1 MILINKVLIF
11 SVDPSMK
18 PEVDLAIAEL
28 VKHGVIHKDEIDSAL
43 EKYPEAASID
53 DRDALGDFL
62 EQIGLITAFQ
72 AGELRNKRIA
82 DLAMANYLILDRLG
96 EGGMGTVFRARHKR
110 MRRIVALKVLNP
122 EIQENPDHLQR
133 FQREIETL
141 ARLNH
146 PGVIQAY
153 DADFGPSGF
162 FLVLELVEGNDLDG
176 IVRKHGPLPVS
187 EAIDAMIQSAKA
199 LQYVHDQGMVHRD
212 IKPQNLMRNR
222 QGDIK
227 VADLGLV
234 RLTEAESSD
243 DHNKQGLTQ
252 QFTIAGTLEFMAP
265 EQAEN
270 TSGVDNR
277 ADIYS
282 LGCSL
287 YYILAGKNV
296 YTGKSVMDKLMAH
309 MTHPIPSIRE
319 LRTDVSEK
327 LDNVFKKM
335 VAKTVDQRYQ
345 TMNEVVADLENI
357 KMLEKVSNVAPT
369 NIVITPQ
376 TSQTETD
383 TGTAFFESPIA
394 KRAPSEL
401 EGTLIFN
408 PGQKTSIQNDS
419 NIATTSFIERP
430 SQSGAELSQIDSA
443 KVLLVEPSKLQ
454 GMMISNQLKSLG
466 IADVKLAVSGEDAF
480 EQFNKG
486 GYKAIV
492 CSQNL
497 PDCSGIELAQN
508 IKTTPSGKGISFILI
523 TSNIDNEMESLAAKV
538 DFKILR
544 KPFTPEQLKSTL
556 PVNAPS
562 VTQPIVS
569 QPTTKTVLLVD
580 DSSFARKRMV
590 GILKTL
596 GFDDVVEA
604 VDGAKGLAMAQ
615 SRPFLFIVSDF
626 HMPILD
632 GKGFVESLSQD
643 PKLKNIPVLLIT
655 SEPDSFLLDPIRTLK
670 SCRILS
676 KSAEA
681 SALKMEISKFI
692 AL

>member
-1 MILINKVLIF
+1 
-11 SVDPSMK
+11 MK
-18 PEVDLAIAEL
+18 PEVELAIGEL

-43 EKYPEAASID
+43 EKYPEATGLD

-82 DLAMANYLILDRLG
+82 DLVMDNYLILDRLG
-96 EGGMGTVFRARHKR
+96 EGGMGMVYRARHKR
-110 MRRIVALKVLNP
+110 MRRVVAIKVLNP

-162 FLVLELVEGNDLDG
+162 FLVLEFVEGSDLDG
-176 IVRKHGPLPVS
+176 IVRKHGPLPIS

-222 QGDIK
+222 QGNIK

-234 RLTEAESSD
+234 RLAEAESSGD
-243 DHNKQGLTQ
+243 DDNKQGLTK

-287 YYILAGKNV
+287 YYILTGKHI
-296 YTGKSVMDKLMAH
+296 YTGKSVMEKLMAH
-309 MTHPIPSIRE
+309 MAHPIPSLRE
-319 LRTDVSEK
+319 SRPDVSET
-327 LDNVFKKM
+327 LDAVFTKM

-345 TMNEVVADLENI
+345 TMNEIIEDLENI
-357 KMLEKVSNVAPT
+357 KRMEKISKVVPA
-369 NIVITPQ
+369 NIVIPPQ
-376 TSQTETD
+376 SAQTEMD
-383 TGTAFFESPIA
+383 SSTAFFDSPNA
-394 KRAPSEL
+394 KRATIES
-401 EGTLIFN
+401 EGTVIFN
-408 PGQKTSIQNDS
+408 PAQKTSINNDL
-419 NIATTSFIERP
+419 NNAATAFVERP
-430 SQSGAELSQIDSA
+430 SQLGLGLTPGDGT

-466 IADVKLAVSGEDAF
+466 ISDVKLVPSGAEAL
-480 EQFNKG
+480 EQFNAG
-486 GYKAIV
+486 GFKTIV
-492 CSQNL
+492 CTQNL
-497 PDCSGIELAQN
+497 PDCSGIELAQ
-508 IKTTPSGKGISFILI
+508 KVKASPSGKNISFILI
-523 TSNIDNEMESLAAKV
+523 TSNIDNEMESQAATS

-544 KPFTPEQLKSTL
+544 KPFTPEQLQTAFKSNLSSDSKTT
-556 PVNAPS
+556 PA
-562 VTQPIVS
+562 QPIS
-569 QPTTKTVLLVD
+569 KTVLLVD
-580 DSSFARKRMV
+580 DSSFARRRML

-604 VDGAKGLAMAQ
+604 VDGAQGLALAQ
-615 SRPFLFIVSDF
+615 TRPFLFAISDF
-626 HMPILD
+626 HMPIMD

-643 PKLKNIPVLLIT
+643 AKLKNLPILLIT
-655 SEPDSFLLDPIRTLK
+655 SEPDSFLLDPIRNLK

-676 KSAEA
+676 KSTEA

>member
-1 MILINKVLIF
+1 
-11 SVDPSMK
+11 MK
-18 PEVDLAIAEL
+18 PEVDLAIGEL

-234 RLTEAESSD
+234 RLAEAESTD

-357 KMLEKVSNVAPT
+357 KMVEKVSNVAPT

-376 TSQTETD
+376 TAQTETD
-383 TGTAFFESPIA
+383 TGTAFFETPIA
-394 KRAPSEL
+394 KRPPSEL

-408 PGQKTSIQNDS
+408 PGQKTSIQN
-419 NIATTSFIERP
+419 NLNNAATAFIEHP
-430 SQSGAELSQIDSA
+430 SQSTVELSQIDSA

-497 PDCSGIELAQN
+497 PDCSGIELAQK
-508 IKTTPSGKGISFILI
+508 IKAAPSGKGISFILI

-580 DSSFARKRMV
+580 DSSFARKRML

-655 SEPDSFLLDPIRTLK
+655 SEPDSFLLDPIRNLK

>member
-1 MILINKVLIF
+1 
-11 SVDPSMK
+11 MK
-18 PEVDLAIAEL
+18 PEVDLAIGEL

-43 EKYPEAASID
+43 EKYPEAANID

-72 AGELRNKRIA
+72 AGELRNKRIS
-82 DLAMANYLILDRLG
+82 DLVMANYLILDRLG

-162 FLVLELVEGNDLDG
+162 FLVLELVEGSDLDG

-419 NIATTSFIERP
+419 KNAATAFIERP
-430 SQSGAELSQIDSA
+430 SQSVSELSQIDSS

-497 PDCSGIELAQN
+497 PDCSGIELAKN
-508 IKTTPSGKGISFILI
+508 IKATPSGKGISFILI

-562 VTQPIVS
+562 VSQPTVS

-580 DSSFARKRMV
+580 DSSFARKRML

-604 VDGAKGLAMAQ
+604 ADGAKGLAMAQ
-615 SRPFLFIVSDF
+615 NRPFLFIVSDF

-681 SALKMEISKFI
+681 SVLKMEISKFI

>member
-1 MILINKVLIF
+1 
-11 SVDPSMK
+11 MK
-18 PEVDLAIAEL
+18 PEVELAISEL

-43 EKYPEAASID
+43 EKYPESAGID

-62 EQIGLITAFQ
+62 EQIGLITAYQ
-72 AGELRNKRIA
+72 AGELRNQRIA
-82 DLAMANYLILDRLG
+82 DLVMDNYLILDRLG

-110 MRRIVALKVLNP
+110 MRRIVAIKVLNP
-122 EIQENPDHLQR
+122 EIQENADHLQR

-146 PGVIQAY
+146 QGVIQAY

-162 FLVLELVEGNDLDG
+162 FLVLEFVEGSDLDG
-176 IVRKHGPLPVS
+176 IVRKHGPLPVG

-222 QGDIK
+222 QGNIK

-234 RLTEAESSD
+234 RLNEAESAED
-243 DHNKQGLTQ
+243 QNKQGLTQ

-319 LRTDVSEK
+319 IRPDVPEK
-327 LDNVFKKM
+327 LDAVFKKM

-345 TMNEVVADLENI
+345 TMNEVIADLENI
-357 KMLEKVSNVAPT
+357 KVVEKISNVPPA
-369 NIVITPQ
+369 NIVMPAQ
-376 TSQTETD
+376 ASKTEKD
-383 TGTAFFESPIA
+383 SSTAFFENPIA
-394 KRAPSEL
+394 KGMPAEF
-401 EGTLIFN
+401 EGTMIFN
-408 PGQKTSIQNDS
+408 PGQKTSVQNVLNDS
-419 NIATTSFIERP
+419 ATAFIERP
-430 SQSGAELSQIDSA
+430 GQLGDAFSQIEST

-454 GMMISNQLKSLG
+454 GMMIGNQLKSIG
-466 IADVKLAVSGEDAF
+466 ITDVKFALSGADAL
-480 EQFNKG
+480 EQLSKG
-486 GYKAIV
+486 GFKAIV

-497 PDCSGIELAQN
+497 PDFSGIELAQ
-508 IKTTPSGKGISFILI
+508 KVKAPLSGKDISFILI
-523 TSNIDNEMESLAAKV
+523 TSNIDTEIESLSATV

-544 KPFTPEQLKSTL
+544 KPFTPEQLQSTL
-556 PVNAPS
+556 KSNLPTVS
-562 VTQPIVS
+562 ITSTTQPS
-569 QPTTKTVLLVD
+569 TKTVLLVD
-580 DSSFARKRMV
+580 DSSFARKRML
-590 GILKTL
+590 GILKTM
-596 GFDDVVEA
+596 GFEDVVEA
-604 VDGAKGLAMAQ
+604 VDGAQGLAMAQ
-615 SRPFLFIVSDF
+615 SRPFLFVISDF
-626 HMPILD
+626 HMPNLD
-632 GKGFVESLSQD
+632 GKGFVEGLSQD
-643 PKLKNIPVLLIT
+643 AKLKNLPVLLIT
-655 SEPDSFLLDPIRTLK
+655 SEPDSFLLDPIRKLK

-676 KSAEA
+676 KSTEA
-681 SALKMEISKFI
+681 AGLKSEISKFI
-692 AL
+692 AI

>member
-1 MILINKVLIF
+1 
-11 SVDPSMK
+11 MK
-18 PEVDLAIAEL
+18 PEVELAIGEL
-28 VKHGVIHKDEIDSAL
+28 VKHGVIHKDEVDSAF
-43 EKYPEAASID
+43 EKYPEAVNID

-153 DADFGPSGF
+153 DADFVPSGF
-162 FLVLELVEGNDLDG
+162 FLVLELVEGSDLDG

-234 RLTEAESSD
+234 RLTEAESAD

-309 MTHPIPSIRE
+309 MTLPIPSLRE
-319 LRTDVSEK
+319 IRTDVSEK
-327 LDNVFKKM
+327 LDNVFMKM

-345 TMNEVVADLENI
+345 TMNEVIADLEII
-357 KMLEKVSNVAPT
+357 KMMEKVSNVAPT
-369 NIVITPQ
+369 NIVINPQ
-376 TSQTETD
+376 ISQTETD
-383 TGTAFFESPIA
+383 TGTAFFETPLA

-408 PGQKTSIQNDS
+408 PGQKTSVQNDS
-419 NIATTSFIERP
+419 NNAATAFIERP
-430 SQSGAELSQIDSA
+430 SQSGAELSQAHSS

-454 GMMISNQLKSLG
+454 GMMIGNQLKSLG
-466 IADVKLAVSGEDAF
+466 IADVKLALSGTDAF
-480 EQFNKG
+480 EQFSKG
-486 GYKAIV
+486 GFKAIV

-497 PDCSGIELAQN
+497 PDCSGIELAQK
-508 IKTTPSGKGISFILI
+508 IKATPSGKGISFILI
-523 TSNIDNEMESLAAKV
+523 TSNIDNEMESLAANV

-544 KPFTPEQLKSTL
+544 KPFTPEQLQSTL

-562 VTQPIVS
+562 VSQPTVF

-580 DSSFARKRMV
+580 DSSFARRRML
-590 GILKTL
+590 GILKTM

-604 VDGAKGLAMAQ
+604 VDGAKGLALAQ
-615 SRPFLFIVSDF
+615 TRPFLFVVSDF

-643 PKLKNIPVLLIT
+643 PKLKNLPVLLIT
-655 SEPDSFLLDPIRTLK
+655 SEPDSFLLDPIRNLK

>member
-1 MILINKVLIF
+1 
-11 SVDPSMK
+11 MK
-18 PEVDLAIAEL
+18 PEVDLAIGEL
-28 VKHGVIHKDEIDSAL
+28 VKHGVLHKDEIDSAF

-176 IVRKHGPLPVS
+176 IVRKNGPLPVS

-234 RLTEAESSD
+234 RLAEAESAD

-327 LDNVFKKM
+327 LDNVFMKM

-345 TMNEVVADLENI
+345 TMNEVIADLENI
-357 KMLEKVSNVAPT
+357 KMMEKVSNVAPT

-376 TSQTETD
+376 AAQTETD
-383 TGTAFFESPIA
+383 TGTAFFETPIA
-394 KRAPSEL
+394 KRPPSEL

-408 PGQKTSIQNDS
+408 PGQKTSIQN
-419 NIATTSFIERP
+419 NLNNAATAFIERP

-454 GMMISNQLKSLG
+454 GMMIGNQLKSLG
-466 IADVKLAVSGEDAF
+466 IADVKFAVSGADAF
-480 EQFNKG
+480 EQFSKG

-497 PDCSGIELAQN
+497 PDCSGIELAQK
-508 IKTTPSGKGISFILI
+508 IKAAPSGKGISFILI

-544 KPFTPEQLKSTL
+544 KPFTPEQLQSTL

-562 VTQPIVS
+562 VSQPTTVF

-580 DSSFARKRMV
+580 DSSFARKRML

-655 SEPDSFLLDPIRTLK
+655 SEPDSFLLDPIRNLK

>member
-1 MILINKVLIF
+1 
-11 SVDPSMK
+11 MK
-18 PEVDLAIAEL
+18 PEVDLAIGEL
-28 VKHGVIHKDEIDSAL
+28 VKHGVLHKDEIDSAF

-222 QGDIK
+222 QGNIK

-327 LDNVFKKM
+327 LDNVFMKM

-345 TMNEVVADLENI
+345 TMNEVVVDLENI
-357 KMLEKVSNVAPT
+357 KMMEKVSNVAPT
-369 NIVITPQ
+369 NIVIAPETAQ
-376 TSQTETD
+376 TDTD
-383 TGTAFFESPIA
+383 TGTAFFESPMV
-394 KRAPSEL
+394 KPAPVEP

-408 PGQKTSIQNDS
+408 PGQKTSIQN
-419 NIATTSFIERP
+419 NLNNAATAFIERP
-430 SQSGAELSQIDSA
+430 SQSTVELSQIDSA

-454 GMMISNQLKSLG
+454 GMMIGNQLKSLG
-466 IADVKLAVSGEDAF
+466 IADVKFAVSGADAF
-480 EQFNKG
+480 EQFSKG

-497 PDCSGIELAQN
+497 PDCSGIELARK
-508 IKTTPSGKGISFILI
+508 IKATPSGKGISFILI

-556 PVNAPS
+556 PVNSPS
-562 VTQPIVS
+562 VS
-569 QPTTKTVLLVD
+569 QPTVFQPSTKTVLLVD
-580 DSSFARKRMV
+580 DSSFARKRML

-615 SRPFLFIVSDF
+615 SRPFLFIISDF

-655 SEPDSFLLDPIRTLK
+655 SEPDSFLLDPIRNLK

-676 KSAEA
+676 KSSEA
-681 SALKMEISKFI
+681 SALKVEISKFI

>member
-1 MILINKVLIF
+1 
-11 SVDPSMK
+11 MK
-18 PEVDLAIAEL
+18 PEVEIAIGEL
-28 VKHGVIHKDEIDSAL
+28 VKHGVIHQDEIDSAL
-43 EKYPEAASID
+43 EKYPESAGLD

-72 AGELRNKRIA
+72 AGQLRDQRIA
-82 DLAMANYLILDRLG
+82 DLVMDNYLILDRLG
-96 EGGMGTVFRARHKR
+96 AGGMGTVFRARHKR
-110 MRRIVALKVLNP
+110 MRRVVAIKVLNP
-122 EIQENPDHLQR
+122 EIQENPDHLRR

-162 FLVLELVEGNDLDG
+162 FLVLEFVEGSDLDG
-176 IVRKHGPLPVS
+176 IVRKHGPLPIS

-199 LQYVHDQGMVHRD
+199 LQYVHEQGMVHRD

-222 QGDIK
+222 QGNIK

-234 RLTEAESSD
+234 RITEAESAD

-287 YYILAGKNV
+287 YYILTGKNI

-309 MTHPIPSIRE
+309 MSHPIPSLRE
-319 LRTDVSEK
+319 SRTDVSET
-327 LDNVFKKM
+327 LQAIFTKM

-345 TMNEVVADLENI
+345 TMNEVIEDLENI
-357 KMLEKVSNVAPT
+357 KKVEKISNVAPSS
-369 NIVITPQ
+369 IVINPQ
-376 TSQTETD
+376 NTKTEMD
-383 TGTAFFESPIA
+383 ASTAFFDNPNA
-394 KRAPSEL
+394 KRTSEES
-401 EGTLIFN
+401 EGTIIFN
-408 PGQKTSIQNDS
+408 PSQKCSLPNDLS
-419 NIATTSFIERP
+419 NAATAFVERP
-430 SQSGAELSQIDSA
+430 SPVELALSQSNST
-443 KVLLVEPSKLQ
+443 KVMLVEPSKLQ
-454 GMMISNQLKSLG
+454 GMMIGNQLKSLG
-466 IADVKLAVSGEDAF
+466 ISDVKLALSGADAL

-486 GYKAIV
+486 GFKTIV

-497 PDCSGIELAQN
+497 PDCSGIELAQ
-508 IKTTPSGKGISFILI
+508 KVKASPLGKDISFILI
-523 TSNIDNEMESLAAKV
+523 TSNIDNEMESLAATV

-544 KPFTPEQLKSTL
+544 KPFTPEQLHSTFIASL
-556 PVNAPS
+556 TS
-562 VTQPIVS
+562 VAKTVTAQPAS
-569 QPTTKTVLLVD
+569 KTVLLVD
-580 DSSFARKRMV
+580 DSSFARRRML

-596 GFDDVVEA
+596 GFDDVIEA
-604 VDGAKGLAMAQ
+604 ADGAQGLALAQ
-615 SRPFLFIVSDF
+615 TRSFLFVISDF
-626 HMPILD
+626 HMPIMD

-643 PKLKNIPVLLIT
+643 AKLKNLPVLLIT
-655 SEPDSFLLDPIRTLK
+655 SEPDSFLLDPIRNLK

-681 SALKMEISKFI
+681 STLKMEISKFI

>member
-1 MILINKVLIF
+1 
-11 SVDPSMK
+11 MK
-18 PEVDLAIAEL
+18 PEVDLAIGEL
-28 VKHGVIHKDEIDSAL
+28 VKHGVLHKDEIDSAF

-162 FLVLELVEGNDLDG
+162 FLVLELVEGSDLDG
-176 IVRKHGPLPVS
+176 IVRKNGPLPVS

-234 RLTEAESSD
+234 RLAEAESAD

-345 TMNEVVADLENI
+345 TMNEVIADLENI
-357 KMLEKVSNVAPT
+357 KMMEKVSNVAPT

-376 TSQTETD
+376 TAQTETD
-383 TGTAFFESPIA
+383 TGTAFFETPIA
-394 KRAPSEL
+394 KRPPSEL

-408 PGQKTSIQNDS
+408 PGQKTSIQN
-419 NIATTSFIERP
+419 NLNNAATAFIERP
-430 SQSGAELSQIDSA
+430 SQSTVELSQIDSA

-454 GMMISNQLKSLG
+454 GMMIGNQLKSLG
-466 IADVKLAVSGEDAF
+466 IADVKFAVSGADAF
-480 EQFNKG
+480 EQFSKG

-497 PDCSGIELAQN
+497 PDCSGIELAQK
-508 IKTTPSGKGISFILI
+508 IKAAPSGKGISFILI

-562 VTQPIVS
+562 VSQPTVF

-580 DSSFARKRMV
+580 DSSFARKRML

-655 SEPDSFLLDPIRTLK
+655 SEPDSFLLDPIRNLK

>member
-1 MILINKVLIF
+1 
-11 SVDPSMK
+11 MK
-18 PEVDLAIAEL
+18 PEVDLAIGEL
-28 VKHGVIHKDEIDSAL
+28 VKHGVLHKDEIDSAF

-162 FLVLELVEGNDLDG
+162 FLVLELVEGSDLDG
-176 IVRKHGPLPVS
+176 IVRKNGPLPVS

-234 RLTEAESSD
+234 RLAEAESAD

-357 KMLEKVSNVAPT
+357 KMVEKVSNVAPT

-376 TSQTETD
+376 TAQTETD
-383 TGTAFFESPIA
+383 TGTAFFEAPIA
-394 KRAPSEL
+394 KRPPSEL

-408 PGQKTSIQNDS
+408 PGQKTSIQN
-419 NIATTSFIERP
+419 NLNNAATAFIESP
-430 SQSGAELSQIDSA
+430 SQSTVELSQIDSA

-454 GMMISNQLKSLG
+454 GMMIGNQLKSLG
-466 IADVKLAVSGEDAF
+466 IADVKFAVSGADAF
-480 EQFNKG
+480 EQFSKG

-497 PDCSGIELAQN
+497 PDCSGIELAQK
-508 IKTTPSGKGISFILI
+508 IKAAPSGKGISFILI

-562 VTQPIVS
+562 VSQPTVF

-580 DSSFARKRMV
+580 DSSFARKRML

-655 SEPDSFLLDPIRTLK
+655 SEPDSFLLDPIRNLK

>member
-1 MILINKVLIF
+1 
-11 SVDPSMK
+11 MK
-18 PEVDLAIAEL
+18 PEVDLAIGEL
-28 VKHGVIHKDEIDSAL
+28 VKHGVLHKDEIDSAF

-176 IVRKHGPLPVS
+176 IVRKNGPLPVS

-234 RLTEAESSD
+234 RLAEAESAD

-327 LDNVFKKM
+327 LDNVFMKM

-345 TMNEVVADLENI
+345 TMNEVIADLENI
-357 KMLEKVSNVAPT
+357 KMMEKVSNVAPT

-376 TSQTETD
+376 AAQTETD
-383 TGTAFFESPIA
+383 TGTAFFETPIA
-394 KRAPSEL
+394 KRPPSEL

-408 PGQKTSIQNDS
+408 PGQKTSIQN
-419 NIATTSFIERP
+419 NLNNAATAFIERP
-430 SQSGAELSQIDSA
+430 SQSTVELSQIDSA

-454 GMMISNQLKSLG
+454 GMMIGNQLKSLG
-466 IADVKLAVSGEDAF
+466 IADVKFAVSGADAF
-480 EQFNKG
+480 EQFSKG

-497 PDCSGIELAQN
+497 PDCSGIELAQK
-508 IKTTPSGKGISFILI
+508 IKAAPSGKGISFILI

-544 KPFTPEQLKSTL
+544 KPFTPEQLQSTL

-562 VTQPIVS
+562 VSQPTTVF

-580 DSSFARKRMV
+580 DSSFARKRML

-655 SEPDSFLLDPIRTLK
+655 SEPDSFLLDPIRNLK

-681 SALKMEISKFI
+681 SALKVEISKFI

>member
-1 MILINKVLIF
+1 
-11 SVDPSMK
+11 MK
-18 PEVDLAIAEL
+18 PEVDLAIGEL
-28 VKHGVIHKDEIDSAL
+28 VKHGVLHKDEIDSAF

-162 FLVLELVEGNDLDG
+162 FLVLEFVEGSDLDG

-327 LDNVFKKM
+327 LDNVFMKM

-357 KMLEKVSNVAPT
+357 KMVEKVSNVAPT

-376 TSQTETD
+376 TAQTETD
-383 TGTAFFESPIA
+383 TGTAFFETPIA
-394 KRAPSEL
+394 KRPPSEL

-408 PGQKTSIQNDS
+408 PGQKTSVQN
-419 NIATTSFIERP
+419 NLNNAATAFIEHP
-430 SQSGAELSQIDSA
+430 SQSTVELSQIDSA

-454 GMMISNQLKSLG
+454 GMMIGNQLKSLG
-466 IADVKLAVSGEDAF
+466 IADVKFAVSGADAF
-480 EQFNKG
+480 EQFSKG

-497 PDCSGIELAQN
+497 PDCSGIELAQK
-508 IKTTPSGKGISFILI
+508 IKAAPSGKGISFILI

-562 VTQPIVS
+562 VSQPTVF

-580 DSSFARKRMV
+580 DSSFARKRML

-655 SEPDSFLLDPIRTLK
+655 SEPDSFLLDPIRNLK

>member
-376 TSQTETD
+376 ASQTETD

>member
-1 MILINKVLIF
+1 
-11 SVDPSMK
+11 MK
-18 PEVDLAIAEL
+18 PEVDLAIGEL
-28 VKHGVIHKDEIDSAL
+28 VKHGVLHKDEIDSAF

-72 AGELRNKRIA
+72 AGELRNKRVA
-82 DLAMANYLILDRLG
+82 DLVMANYLILDRLG

-162 FLVLELVEGNDLDG
+162 FLVLELVEGSDLDG
-176 IVRKHGPLPVS
+176 IVRKNGPLPVS

-234 RLTEAESSD
+234 RLTEAESTD
-243 DHNKQGLTQ
+243 DNNKQGLTQ

-327 LDNVFKKM
+327 LDNIFMKM

-345 TMNEVVADLENI
+345 TMNEVVVDLENI
-357 KMLEKVSNVAPT
+357 KMMEKVSNVAPT

-376 TSQTETD
+376 TAQPETD
-383 TGTAFFESPIA
+383 TGTAFFDTPIA
-394 KRAPSEL
+394 KRAPSES

-408 PGQKTSIQNDS
+408 PGQKTSIQN
-419 NIATTSFIERP
+419 NLNNAATAFIERP
-430 SQSGAELSQIDSA
+430 SQSTVELSQIDSA

-466 IADVKLAVSGEDAF
+466 IADVKLALSGEDAF
-480 EQFNKG
+480 EQFSKG

-497 PDCSGIELAQN
+497 PDCSGIELAQK
-508 IKTTPSGKGISFILI
+508 IKATPSGKGISFILI
-523 TSNIDNEMESLAAKV
+523 TSNIDNEMEALAAKV

-556 PVNAPS
+556 PVNAPT
-562 VTQPIVS
+562 VTQPTVF

-580 DSSFARKRMV
+580 DSSFARKRML

-604 VDGAKGLAMAQ
+604 VDGSKGLAMAQ

-655 SEPDSFLLDPIRTLK
+655 SEPDSFLLDPIRNLK

>member
-1 MILINKVLIF
+1 
-11 SVDPSMK
+11 MK
-18 PEVDLAIAEL
+18 PEVELAISEL

-43 EKYPEAASID
+43 EKYPESAGID

-62 EQIGLITAFQ
+62 EQIGLITAYQ
-72 AGELRNKRIA
+72 AGELRNQRIA
-82 DLAMANYLILDRLG
+82 DLVMDNYLILDRLG

-110 MRRIVALKVLNP
+110 MRRIVAIKVLNP
-122 EIQENPDHLQR
+122 EIQENADHLQR

-146 PGVIQAY
+146 QGVIQAY

-162 FLVLELVEGNDLDG
+162 FLVLEFVEGSDLDG
-176 IVRKHGPLPVS
+176 IVRKHGPLPVG

-222 QGDIK
+222 QGNIK

-234 RLTEAESSD
+234 RLNEAESAED
-243 DHNKQGLTQ
+243 QNKQGLTQ

-319 LRTDVSEK
+319 IRPDVPEK
-327 LDNVFKKM
+327 LDAVFKKM

-345 TMNEVVADLENI
+345 TMNEVIADLENI
-357 KMLEKVSNVAPT
+357 KVVEKISNVPPA
-369 NIVITPQ
+369 NIVMPAQ
-376 TSQTETD
+376 ASKTEKD
-383 TGTAFFESPIA
+383 SSTAFFENPIA
-394 KRAPSEL
+394 KGMPAEF
-401 EGTLIFN
+401 EGTMIFN
-408 PGQKTSIQNDS
+408 PGQKTSVQNVLNDS
-419 NIATTSFIERP
+419 ATAFIERP
-430 SQSGAELSQIDSA
+430 GQLGDAFSQIEST

-454 GMMISNQLKSLG
+454 GMMIGNQLKSIG
-466 IADVKLAVSGEDAF
+466 ITDVKFALSGADAL
-480 EQFNKG
+480 EQLSKG
-486 GYKAIV
+486 GFKAIV

-497 PDCSGIELAQN
+497 PDFSGIELAQ
-508 IKTTPSGKGISFILI
+508 KVKAPPSGKDISFILI
-523 TSNIDNEMESLAAKV
+523 TSNIDTEIESLSATV

-544 KPFTPEQLKSTL
+544 KPFTPEQLQSTL
-556 PVNAPS
+556 KSNLPTVS
-562 VTQPIVS
+562 ITSTTQPS
-569 QPTTKTVLLVD
+569 TKTVLLVD
-580 DSSFARKRMV
+580 DSSFARKRML
-590 GILKTL
+590 GILKTM
-596 GFDDVVEA
+596 GFEDVVEA
-604 VDGAKGLAMAQ
+604 VDGAQGLAMAQ
-615 SRPFLFIVSDF
+615 SRPFLFVISDF
-626 HMPILD
+626 HMPNLD
-632 GKGFVESLSQD
+632 GKGFVEGLSQD
-643 PKLKNIPVLLIT
+643 AKLKNLPVLLIT
-655 SEPDSFLLDPIRTLK
+655 SEPDSFLLDPIRKLK

-676 KSAEA
+676 KSTEA
-681 SALKMEISKFI
+681 AGLKSEISKFI
-692 AL
+692 AI

>member
-1 MILINKVLIF
+1 
-11 SVDPSMK
+11 MK
-18 PEVDLAIAEL
+18 PEVDLAIGEL
-28 VKHGVIHKDEIDSAL
+28 VKHGVLHKDEIDSAF

-234 RLTEAESSD
+234 RLTESESTD

-327 LDNVFKKM
+327 LDNVFMKM

-345 TMNEVVADLENI
+345 TMNEVIADLENI
-357 KMLEKVSNVAPT
+357 KMMEKVSNVAPT
-369 NIVITPQ
+369 NIVIIPQ
-376 TSQTETD
+376 AAQTETD
-383 TGTAFFESPIA
+383 TGTAFFETPMA
-394 KRAPSEL
+394 KRPPSEL

-408 PGQKTSIQNDS
+408 PGQKTSIQN
-419 NIATTSFIERP
+419 NLNNAATAFIESP
-430 SQSGAELSQIDSA
+430 SQSTVELSQIDSA

-454 GMMISNQLKSLG
+454 GMMIGNQLKSLG
-466 IADVKLAVSGEDAF
+466 IADVKFAVSGADAF
-480 EQFNKG
+480 EQFSKG

-497 PDCSGIELAQN
+497 PDCSGIELAQK
-508 IKTTPSGKGISFILI
+508 IKAAPSGKGISFILI

-580 DSSFARKRMV
+580 DSSFARKRML

-655 SEPDSFLLDPIRTLK
+655 SEPDSFLLDPIRNLK

>member
-1 MILINKVLIF
+1 
-11 SVDPSMK
+11 MK
-18 PEVDLAIAEL
+18 PEVDLAIGEL
-28 VKHGVIHKDEIDSAL
+28 VKHGVLHKDEIDSAF

-162 FLVLELVEGNDLDG
+162 FLVLELVEGSDLDG
-176 IVRKHGPLPVS
+176 IVRKNGPLPVS

-327 LDNVFKKM
+327 LDNIFMKM

-376 TSQTETD
+376 SAQPETD
-383 TGTAFFESPIA
+383 TGTAFFETPIA
-394 KRAPSEL
+394 KRAPSES

-408 PGQKTSIQNDS
+408 PGQKTSIQN
-419 NIATTSFIERP
+419 NLNNAATAFIERP
-430 SQSGAELSQIDSA
+430 SQSTVELSQIDSA

-466 IADVKLAVSGEDAF
+466 IADVKFALSGADAF
-480 EQFNKG
+480 EQFSKG

-497 PDCSGIELAQN
+497 PDCSGIELAQK
-508 IKTTPSGKGISFILI
+508 IKATPSGKGISFILI

-562 VTQPIVS
+562 VSQPTVF

-580 DSSFARKRMV
+580 DSSFARKRML

-655 SEPDSFLLDPIRTLK
+655 SEPDSFLLDPIRNLK

>member
-1 MILINKVLIF
+1 
-11 SVDPSMK
+11 
-18 PEVDLAIAEL
+18 
-28 VKHGVIHKDEIDSAL
+28 
-43 EKYPEAASID
+43 
-53 DRDALGDFL
+53 
-62 EQIGLITAFQ
+62 
-72 AGELRNKRIA
+72 
-82 DLAMANYLILDRLG
+82 
-96 EGGMGTVFRARHKR
+96 
-110 MRRIVALKVLNP
+110 
-122 EIQENPDHLQR
+122 
-133 FQREIETL
+133 
-141 ARLNH
+141 
-146 PGVIQAY
+146 
-153 DADFGPSGF
+153 
-162 FLVLELVEGNDLDG
+162 
-176 IVRKHGPLPVS
+176 
-187 EAIDAMIQSAKA
+187 
-199 LQYVHDQGMVHRD
+199 
-212 IKPQNLMRNR
+212 
-222 QGDIK
+222 
-227 VADLGLV
+227 
-234 RLTEAESSD
+234 
-243 DHNKQGLTQ
+243 
-252 QFTIAGTLEFMAP
+252 
-265 EQAEN
+265 
-270 TSGVDNR
+270 
-277 ADIYS
+277 
-282 LGCSL
+282 
-287 YYILAGKNV
+287 
-296 YTGKSVMDKLMAH
+296 MDKLMAH

-327 LDNVFKKM
+327 LDNIFMKM

-345 TMNEVVADLENI
+345 TMNEVVVDLENI
-357 KMLEKVSNVAPT
+357 KMMEKVSNVAPT

-376 TSQTETD
+376 TAQPETD
-383 TGTAFFESPIA
+383 TGTAFFDTPIA
-394 KRAPSEL
+394 KRAPSES

-408 PGQKTSIQNDS
+408 PGQKTSIQN
-419 NIATTSFIERP
+419 NLNNAATAFIERP
-430 SQSGAELSQIDSA
+430 SQSTVELSQIDSA

-466 IADVKLAVSGEDAF
+466 IADVKLALSGEDAF
-480 EQFNKG
+480 EQFSKG

-497 PDCSGIELAQN
+497 PDCSGIELAQK
-508 IKTTPSGKGISFILI
+508 IKATPSGKGISFILI
-523 TSNIDNEMESLAAKV
+523 TSNIDNEMEALAAKV

-556 PVNAPS
+556 PVNAPT
-562 VTQPIVS
+562 VTQPTVF

-580 DSSFARKRMV
+580 DSSFARKRML

-604 VDGAKGLAMAQ
+604 VDGSKGLAMAQ

-655 SEPDSFLLDPIRTLK
+655 SEPDSFLLDPIRNLK

>member
-1 MILINKVLIF
+1 
-11 SVDPSMK
+11 MK
-18 PEVDLAIAEL
+18 PEVDLAIGEL
-28 VKHGVIHKDEIDSAL
+28 VKHGVLHKDEIDSAF

-176 IVRKHGPLPVS
+176 IVRKNGPLPVS

-234 RLTEAESSD
+234 RLAEAESAD

-345 TMNEVVADLENI
+345 TMNEVIADLENI
-357 KMLEKVSNVAPT
+357 KMMEKVSNVAPT

-376 TSQTETD
+376 AAQTETD
-383 TGTAFFESPIA
+383 TGTAFFETPIA
-394 KRAPSEL
+394 KRPPSEL

-408 PGQKTSIQNDS
+408 PGQKTSIQN
-419 NIATTSFIERP
+419 NLNNAATAFIERP

-454 GMMISNQLKSLG
+454 GMMIGNQLKSLG
-466 IADVKLAVSGEDAF
+466 IADVKFAVSGADAF
-480 EQFNKG
+480 EQFSKG

-497 PDCSGIELAQN
+497 PDCSGIELAQK
-508 IKTTPSGKGISFILI
+508 IKATPSGKGISFILI

-544 KPFTPEQLKSTL
+544 KPFTPEQLQSTL

-562 VTQPIVS
+562 VSQPTTVF

-580 DSSFARKRMV
+580 DSSFARKRML

-655 SEPDSFLLDPIRTLK
+655 SEPDSFLLDPIRNLK

-681 SALKMEISKFI
+681 SALKVEISKFI

>member
-1 MILINKVLIF
+1 
-11 SVDPSMK
+11 MK
-18 PEVDLAIAEL
+18 PEVDLAIGEL
-28 VKHGVIHKDEIDSAL
+28 VKHGVLHKDEIDSAF

-72 AGELRNKRIA
+72 AGELRNKRVA

-162 FLVLELVEGNDLDG
+162 FLVLELVEGSDLDG
-176 IVRKHGPLPVS
+176 IVRKNGPLPVS

-234 RLTEAESSD
+234 RLTEAESAD

-327 LDNVFKKM
+327 LDNVFMKM

-357 KMLEKVSNVAPT
+357 KMMEKVSNVAPT
-369 NIVITPQ
+369 NIVIAPETAQ
-376 TSQTETD
+376 TDTD
-383 TGTAFFESPIA
+383 TGTAFFETSIA
-394 KRAPSEL
+394 KRPPSES

-408 PGQKTSIQNDS
+408 PGQKTSIQN
-419 NIATTSFIERP
+419 NLNNAATAFIERP

-454 GMMISNQLKSLG
+454 GMMIGNQLKSLG
-466 IADVKLAVSGEDAF
+466 IADVKFAVSGADAF
-480 EQFNKG
+480 EQFSKG
-486 GYKAIV
+486 GFKAIV

-497 PDCSGIELAQN
+497 PDCSGIELAQK
-508 IKTTPSGKGISFILI
+508 IKATPSGKGISFILI

-562 VTQPIVS
+562 VSQPTVV

-580 DSSFARKRMV
+580 DSSFARKRML

-655 SEPDSFLLDPIRTLK
+655 SEPDSFLLDPIRNLK

>member
-1 MILINKVLIF
+1 
-11 SVDPSMK
+11 MK
-18 PEVDLAIAEL
+18 PEVDLAIGEL

-234 RLTEAESSD
+234 RLAEAESTD

-357 KMLEKVSNVAPT
+357 KMVEKVSNVAPT

-376 TSQTETD
+376 TAQTETD
-383 TGTAFFESPIA
+383 TGTAFFETPIA
-394 KRAPSEL
+394 KRPPSEL

-497 PDCSGIELAQN
+497 PDCSGIELAQK
-508 IKTTPSGKGISFILI
+508 IKAAPSGKGISFILI

-580 DSSFARKRMV
+580 DSSFARKRML

-655 SEPDSFLLDPIRTLK
+655 SEPDSFLLDPIRNLK

>member
-1 MILINKVLIF
+1 
-11 SVDPSMK
+11 MK
-18 PEVDLAIAEL
+18 PEVDLAIGEL
-28 VKHGVIHKDEIDSAL
+28 VKHGVLHKDEIDSAF

-162 FLVLELVEGNDLDG
+162 FLVLELVEGSDLDG
-176 IVRKHGPLPVS
+176 IVRKNGPLPVS

-234 RLTEAESSD
+234 RLAEAESAD

-357 KMLEKVSNVAPT
+357 KMVEKVSNVAPT

-376 TSQTETD
+376 TAQTETD
-383 TGTAFFESPIA
+383 TGTAFFEAPIA
-394 KRAPSEL
+394 KRPPSEL

-408 PGQKTSIQNDS
+408 PGQKTSIQN
-419 NIATTSFIERP
+419 NLNNAATAFIERP
-430 SQSGAELSQIDSA
+430 SQSTVELSQIDSA

-454 GMMISNQLKSLG
+454 GMMIGNQLKSLG
-466 IADVKLAVSGEDAF
+466 IADVKFAVSGADAF
-480 EQFNKG
+480 EQFSKG

-497 PDCSGIELAQN
+497 PDCSGIELAQK
-508 IKTTPSGKGISFILI
+508 IKAAPSGKGISFILI

-562 VTQPIVS
+562 VSQPTVF

-580 DSSFARKRMV
+580 DSSFARKRML

-655 SEPDSFLLDPIRTLK
+655 SEPDSFLLDPIRNLK

>member
-1 MILINKVLIF
+1 
-11 SVDPSMK
+11 MK
-18 PEVDLAIAEL
+18 PEVELAIGEL

-43 EKYPEAASID
+43 EKNPESAGLD

-72 AGELRNKRIA
+72 AGELRNQRVA
-82 DLAMANYLILDRLG
+82 DLVMDNYLILDRLG

-110 MRRIVALKVLNP
+110 MRRIVAIKVLNP

-153 DADFGPSGF
+153 DANFGTSGF
-162 FLVLELVEGNDLDG
+162 FLVLEFVEGSDLDG

-222 QGDIK
+222 QGSIK

-234 RLTEAESSD
+234 RLTESESSD

-282 LGCSL
+282 LGCSF

-309 MTHPIPSIRE
+309 MTHPIPSLRE
-319 LRTDVSEK
+319 CRTDVSEK
-327 LDNVFKKM
+327 LDAIFKKM

-345 TMNEVVADLENI
+345 TMNEVIADLENI
-357 KMLEKVSNVAPT
+357 KMMEKVSNVAPT
-369 NIVITPQ
+369 NIVVTPQ
-376 TSQTETD
+376 TAQTETN
-383 TGTAFFESPIA
+383 TGTAFFESPLA
-394 KRAPSEL
+394 KSRADES

-408 PGQKTSIQNDS
+408 PGQKTSLQNDLS
-419 NIATTSFIERP
+419 NAATAFIERP
-430 SQSGAELSQIDSA
+430 GQSGAALAPIDSA

-466 IADVKLAVSGEDAF
+466 IADVKLALSGTEAF
-480 EQFNKG
+480 EQFSKG
-486 GYKAIV
+486 GFKAIV

-508 IKTTPSGKGISFILI
+508 IKATPLGKGVSFILI

-544 KPFTPEQLKSTL
+544 KPFTPEQLQSTL
-556 PVNAPS
+556 PVNAP
-562 VTQPIVS
+562 PVS
-569 QPTTKTVLLVD
+569 MPSPTQPTTKTVLLVD
-580 DSSFARKRMV
+580 DSSFARRRML

-604 VDGAKGLAMAQ
+604 ADGAQGLALAQ
-615 SRPFLFIVSDF
+615 TRSFLFVISDF
-626 HMPILD
+626 HMPIMD
-632 GKGFVESLSQD
+632 GKGFVESLSQN
-643 PKLKNIPVLLIT
+643 PKLKNLPVLLIT
-655 SEPDSFLLDPIRTLK
+655 SEPDSFLLDPIRNLK

-676 KSAEA
+676 KSTEA
-681 SALKMEISKFI
+681 SALKTEISNFI
-692 AL
+692 GLKI

>member
-1 MILINKVLIF
+1 
-11 SVDPSMK
+11 MK
-18 PEVDLAIAEL
+18 PEVELAIGEL
-28 VKHGVIHKDEIDSAL
+28 VKHGVIHKDEVDSAF
-43 EKYPEAASID
+43 EKYPEAVNID

-162 FLVLELVEGNDLDG
+162 FLVLELVEGSDLDG

-234 RLTEAESSD
+234 RLTEAESAD

-252 QFTIAGTLEFMAP
+252 QFTIAGTLEFMAT

-270 TSGVDNR
+270 TSCVDNR

-282 LGCSL
+282 LGCSF

-309 MTHPIPSIRE
+309 MTHPIPSLRE
-319 LRTDVSEK
+319 IRTDVSEK
-327 LDNVFKKM
+327 LDNVFMKM

-345 TMNEVVADLENI
+345 TMNEVIADLENI
-357 KMLEKVSNVAPT
+357 KMMEKVSNVAPT
-369 NIVITPQ
+369 NIVINPQ
-376 TSQTETD
+376 ISQTETD
-383 TGTAFFESPIA
+383 TGTAFFETPLA

-408 PGQKTSIQNDS
+408 PGQKTSVQNDS
-419 NIATTSFIERP
+419 NNAATAFIERP
-430 SQSGAELSQIDSA
+430 SQSGAELSQAHSS

-454 GMMISNQLKSLG
+454 GMMIGNQLKSLG
-466 IADVKLAVSGEDAF
+466 IADVKLALSGTDAF
-480 EQFNKG
+480 EQFSKG
-486 GYKAIV
+486 GFKAIV

-497 PDCSGIELAQN
+497 PDCSGIELAQK
-508 IKTTPSGKGISFILI
+508 IKATPSGKGISFILI
-523 TSNIDNEMESLAAKV
+523 TSNIDNEMESLAANV

-544 KPFTPEQLKSTL
+544 KPFTPEQLQSTL

-562 VTQPIVS
+562 VSQPTVF

-580 DSSFARKRMV
+580 DSSFARRRML
-590 GILKTL
+590 GILKTM

-604 VDGAKGLAMAQ
+604 VDGAKGLALAQ
-615 SRPFLFIVSDF
+615 TRPFLFVVSDF

-643 PKLKNIPVLLIT
+643 PKLKNLPVLLIT
-655 SEPDSFLLDPIRTLK
+655 SEPDSFLLDPIRNLK

>member
-1 MILINKVLIF
+1 
-11 SVDPSMK
+11 MK
-18 PEVDLAIAEL
+18 PEVDLAIGEL
-28 VKHGVIHKDEIDSAL
+28 VKHGVLHKDEIDSAF

-234 RLTEAESSD
+234 RLTEAESAD

-327 LDNVFKKM
+327 LDNVFMKM

-345 TMNEVVADLENI
+345 TMNEVVVDLENI
-357 KMLEKVSNVAPT
+357 KMMEKVSSVAPT
-369 NIVITPQ
+369 NIVIAPETA
-376 TSQTETD
+376 QTETD

-394 KRAPSEL
+394 KRAPSES

-408 PGQKTSIQNDS
+408 PGQKTSIQN
-419 NIATTSFIERP
+419 NLNNAATAFIERP
-430 SQSGAELSQIDSA
+430 SQSAAELSQIDNA

-454 GMMISNQLKSLG
+454 GMMIGNQLKSLG
-466 IADVKLAVSGEDAF
+466 IADVKFAVSGADAF
-480 EQFNKG
+480 EQFSKG
-486 GYKAIV
+486 GFKAIV

-497 PDCSGIELAQN
+497 PDCSGIELAQK
-508 IKTTPSGKGISFILI
+508 IKTTPSGKGIYFILI

-562 VTQPIVS
+562 VSQPTVV

-580 DSSFARKRMV
+580 DSSFARKRML

-655 SEPDSFLLDPIRTLK
+655 SEPDSFLLDPIRNLK

-692 AL
+692 AF

>member
-1 MILINKVLIF
+1 
-11 SVDPSMK
+11 MK
-18 PEVDLAIAEL
+18 PEVDLAIGEL
-28 VKHGVIHKDEIDSAL
+28 VKHGVLHKDEIDSAF

-162 FLVLELVEGNDLDG
+162 FLVLELVEGSDLDG
-176 IVRKHGPLPVS
+176 IVRKNGPLPVS

-234 RLTEAESSD
+234 RLAEAESTD

-357 KMLEKVSNVAPT
+357 KMVEKVSNVAPT

-376 TSQTETD
+376 TAQTETD
-383 TGTAFFESPIA
+383 TGTAFFETPIA
-394 KRAPSEL
+394 KRPPSEL

-408 PGQKTSIQNDS
+408 PGQKTSIQN
-419 NIATTSFIERP
+419 NLNNAATTFIENP
-430 SQSGAELSQIDSA
+430 SQSTVELSQIDSA

-454 GMMISNQLKSLG
+454 GMMIGNQLKSLG
-466 IADVKLAVSGEDAF
+466 IADVKFAVSGADAF
-480 EQFNKG
+480 EQFSKG

-497 PDCSGIELAQN
+497 PDCSGIELAQK
-508 IKTTPSGKGISFILI
+508 IKAAPSGKGISFILI

-562 VTQPIVS
+562 VSQPTVF

-580 DSSFARKRMV
+580 DSSFARKRML

-655 SEPDSFLLDPIRTLK
+655 SEPDSFLLDPIRNLK

>member
-1 MILINKVLIF
+1 
-11 SVDPSMK
+11 MK
-18 PEVDLAIAEL
+18 PEVDLAIGEL
-28 VKHGVIHKDEIDSAL
+28 VKHGVLHKDEIDSAF

-162 FLVLELVEGNDLDG
+162 FLVLEFVEGSDLDG
-176 IVRKHGPLPVS
+176 IVRKNGPLPVS

-234 RLTEAESSD
+234 RLAEAESAD

-327 LDNVFKKM
+327 LDNVFMKM

-345 TMNEVVADLENI
+345 TMNEVIADLENI
-357 KMLEKVSNVAPT
+357 KMMEKVSNVAPT

-376 TSQTETD
+376 AAQTETD
-383 TGTAFFESPIA
+383 TGTAFFETPIA
-394 KRAPSEL
+394 KRPPSEL

-408 PGQKTSIQNDS
+408 PGQKTSIQN
-419 NIATTSFIERP
+419 NLNNAATAFIERP

-454 GMMISNQLKSLG
+454 GMMIGNQLKSLG
-466 IADVKLAVSGEDAF
+466 IADVKFAVSGADAF
-480 EQFNKG
+480 EQFSKG

-497 PDCSGIELAQN
+497 PDCSGIELAQK
-508 IKTTPSGKGISFILI
+508 IKAAPSGKGISFILI

-544 KPFTPEQLKSTL
+544 KPFTPEQLQSTL

-562 VTQPIVS
+562 VSQPTTVF

-580 DSSFARKRMV
+580 DSSFARKRML

-655 SEPDSFLLDPIRTLK
+655 SEPDSFLLDPIRNLK

-681 SALKMEISKFI
+681 SALKVEISKFI

>member
-1 MILINKVLIF
+1 
-11 SVDPSMK
+11 MK
-18 PEVDLAIAEL
+18 PEVDLAIGEL
-28 VKHGVIHKDEIDSAL
+28 VKHGVLHKDEIDSAF

-176 IVRKHGPLPVS
+176 IVRKNGPLPVS

-234 RLTEAESSD
+234 RLAEAESAD

-327 LDNVFKKM
+327 LDNVFMKM

-345 TMNEVVADLENI
+345 TMNEVIADLENI
-357 KMLEKVSNVAPT
+357 KMMEKVSNVAPT

-376 TSQTETD
+376 AAQTETD
-383 TGTAFFESPIA
+383 TGTAFFETPIA
-394 KRAPSEL
+394 KRPPSEL

-408 PGQKTSIQNDS
+408 PGQKTSIQN
-419 NIATTSFIERP
+419 NLNNAATAFIERP

-454 GMMISNQLKSLG
+454 GMMIGNQLKSLG
-466 IADVKLAVSGEDAF
+466 IADVKFAVSGADAF
-480 EQFNKG
+480 EQFSKG

-497 PDCSGIELAQN
+497 PDCSGIELAQK
-508 IKTTPSGKGISFILI
+508 IKATPSGKGISFILI

-544 KPFTPEQLKSTL
+544 KPFTPEQLQSTL

-562 VTQPIVS
+562 VSQPTTVF

-580 DSSFARKRMV
+580 DSSFARKRML

-655 SEPDSFLLDPIRTLK
+655 SEPDSFLLDPIRNLK

-681 SALKMEISKFI
+681 SALKVEISKFI

>member
-1 MILINKVLIF
+1 M
-11 SVDPSMK
+11 
-18 PEVDLAIAEL
+18 
-28 VKHGVIHKDEIDSAL
+28 
-43 EKYPEAASID
+43 
-53 DRDALGDFL
+53 
-62 EQIGLITAFQ
+62 
-72 AGELRNKRIA
+72 
-82 DLAMANYLILDRLG
+82 
-96 EGGMGTVFRARHKR
+96 
-110 MRRIVALKVLNP
+110 
-122 EIQENPDHLQR
+122 
-133 FQREIETL
+133 
-141 ARLNH
+141 
-146 PGVIQAY
+146 
-153 DADFGPSGF
+153 
-162 FLVLELVEGNDLDG
+162 
-176 IVRKHGPLPVS
+176 
-187 EAIDAMIQSAKA
+187 
-199 LQYVHDQGMVHRD
+199 HRD

-327 LDNVFKKM
+327 LDNVFMKM

-345 TMNEVVADLENI
+345 TMNEVVVDLENI
-357 KMLEKVSNVAPT
+357 KMMEKVSNVAPT
-369 NIVITPQ
+369 NIVIAPETAQ
-376 TSQTETD
+376 TNTD
-383 TGTAFFESPIA
+383 TGTAFFETPTA
-394 KRAPSEL
+394 KRAPSES

-408 PGQKTSIQNDS
+408 PGQKTSIQN
-419 NIATTSFIERP
+419 NLNNAATAFIESP
-430 SQSGAELSQIDSA
+430 SQSTVELSQINST

-454 GMMISNQLKSLG
+454 GMMIGNQLKSLG
-466 IADVKLAVSGEDAF
+466 IADVKFAVSGADAF
-480 EQFNKG
+480 EQFSKG

-497 PDCSGIELAQN
+497 PDCSGIELAQK
-508 IKTTPSGKGISFILI
+508 IKATPSGKGISFILI

-562 VTQPIVS
+562 VSQPTVV

-580 DSSFARKRMV
+580 DSSFARKRML

-655 SEPDSFLLDPIRTLK
+655 SEPDSFLLDPIRNLK

-676 KSAEA
+676 KSSEA
-681 SALKMEISKFI
+681 SALKVEISKFI

>member
-1 MILINKVLIF
+1 
-11 SVDPSMK
+11 MK
-18 PEVDLAIAEL
+18 PEVDLAIGEL
-28 VKHGVIHKDEIDSAL
+28 VKHGVLHKDEIDSAF

-162 FLVLELVEGNDLDG
+162 FLVLELVEGSDLDG
-176 IVRKHGPLPVS
+176 IVRKNGPLPVS

-327 LDNVFKKM
+327 LDNVFMKM

-357 KMLEKVSNVAPT
+357 KMVEKVSNVAPT

-376 TSQTETD
+376 TAQTETD
-383 TGTAFFESPIA
+383 TGTAFFETPIA
-394 KRAPSEL
+394 KRPPSEL

-408 PGQKTSIQNDS
+408 PGQKTSVQN
-419 NIATTSFIERP
+419 NLNNAATAFIEHP
-430 SQSGAELSQIDSA
+430 SQSTVELSQIDSA

-454 GMMISNQLKSLG
+454 GMMIGNQLKSLG
-466 IADVKLAVSGEDAF
+466 IADVKFAVSGADAF
-480 EQFNKG
+480 EQFSKG

-497 PDCSGIELAQN
+497 PDCSGIELAQK
-508 IKTTPSGKGISFILI
+508 IKAAPSGKGISFILI

-562 VTQPIVS
+562 VSQPTVF

-580 DSSFARKRMV
+580 DSSFARKRML

-655 SEPDSFLLDPIRTLK
+655 SEPDSFLLDPIRNLK

>member
-1 MILINKVLIF
+1 
-11 SVDPSMK
+11 MK
-18 PEVDLAIAEL
+18 PEVDLAIGEL
-28 VKHGVIHKDEIDSAL
+28 VKHGVLHKDEIDSAF

-82 DLAMANYLILDRLG
+82 DLVMANYLILDRLG

-176 IVRKHGPLPVS
+176 IVRKNGPLPVS

-234 RLTEAESSD
+234 RLAEAESAD

-327 LDNVFKKM
+327 LDNVFMKM

-345 TMNEVVADLENI
+345 TMNEVIADLENI
-357 KMLEKVSNVAPT
+357 KMMEKVSNVAPT

-376 TSQTETD
+376 AAQTETD
-383 TGTAFFESPIA
+383 TGTAFFETPIA
-394 KRAPSEL
+394 KRPPSEL

-408 PGQKTSIQNDS
+408 PGQKTSIQN
-419 NIATTSFIERP
+419 NLNNAATAFIERP
-430 SQSGAELSQIDSA
+430 SQSTVELSQIDSA

-454 GMMISNQLKSLG
+454 GMMIGNQLKSLG
-466 IADVKLAVSGEDAF
+466 IADVKFAVSGADAF
-480 EQFNKG
+480 EQFSKG

-497 PDCSGIELAQN
+497 PDCSGIELAQK
-508 IKTTPSGKGISFILI
+508 IKAAPSGKGISFILI

-544 KPFTPEQLKSTL
+544 KPFTPEQLQSTL

-562 VTQPIVS
+562 VSQPTTVF

-580 DSSFARKRMV
+580 DSSFARKRML

-655 SEPDSFLLDPIRTLK
+655 SEPDSFLLDPIRNLK

-681 SALKMEISKFI
+681 SALKVEISKFI

>member
-1 MILINKVLIF
+1 
-11 SVDPSMK
+11 
-18 PEVDLAIAEL
+18 
-28 VKHGVIHKDEIDSAL
+28 
-43 EKYPEAASID
+43 
-53 DRDALGDFL
+53 
-62 EQIGLITAFQ
+62 
-72 AGELRNKRIA
+72 
-82 DLAMANYLILDRLG
+82 
-96 EGGMGTVFRARHKR
+96 
-110 MRRIVALKVLNP
+110 
-122 EIQENPDHLQR
+122 
-133 FQREIETL
+133 
-141 ARLNH
+141 
-146 PGVIQAY
+146 
-153 DADFGPSGF
+153 
-162 FLVLELVEGNDLDG
+162 
-176 IVRKHGPLPVS
+176 
-187 EAIDAMIQSAKA
+187 
-199 LQYVHDQGMVHRD
+199 MVHRD

-234 RLTEAESSD
+234 RLAEAESAD

-327 LDNVFKKM
+327 LDNVFMKM

-345 TMNEVVADLENI
+345 TMNEVIADLENI
-357 KMLEKVSNVAPT
+357 KMMEKVSNVAPT

-376 TSQTETD
+376 AAQTETD
-383 TGTAFFESPIA
+383 TGTAFFETPIA
-394 KRAPSEL
+394 KRPPSEL

-408 PGQKTSIQNDS
+408 PGQKTSIQN
-419 NIATTSFIERP
+419 NLNNAATAFIERP

-454 GMMISNQLKSLG
+454 GMMIGNQLKSLG
-466 IADVKLAVSGEDAF
+466 IADVKFAVSGADAF
-480 EQFNKG
+480 EQFSKG

-497 PDCSGIELAQN
+497 PDCSGIELAQK
-508 IKTTPSGKGISFILI
+508 IKATPSGKGISFILI

-544 KPFTPEQLKSTL
+544 KPFTPEQLQSTL

-562 VTQPIVS
+562 VSQPTTVF

-580 DSSFARKRMV
+580 DSSFARKRML

-655 SEPDSFLLDPIRTLK
+655 SEPDSFLLDPIRNLK

-681 SALKMEISKFI
+681 SALKVEISKFI

>member
-72 AGELRNKRIA
+72 AGELRNKRTA

-162 FLVLELVEGNDLDG
+162 FLVLEFVEGSDLDG

-234 RLTEAESSD
+234 RLTESESTD

-508 IKTTPSGKGISFILI
+508 IKATPSGKGISFILI

-562 VTQPIVS
+562 VTQPSVL
-569 QPTTKTVLLVD
+569 QPATKTVLLVD
-580 DSSFARKRMV
+580 DSSFARKRML

>member
-1 MILINKVLIF
+1 
-11 SVDPSMK
+11 MK
-18 PEVDLAIAEL
+18 PEVELAISEL

-43 EKYPEAASID
+43 EKYPESAGID

-62 EQIGLITAFQ
+62 EQIGLITAYQ
-72 AGELRNKRIA
+72 AGELRNQRIA
-82 DLAMANYLILDRLG
+82 DLVMDNYLILDRLG

-110 MRRIVALKVLNP
+110 MRRIVAIKVLNP
-122 EIQENPDHLQR
+122 EIQENADHLQR

-146 PGVIQAY
+146 QGVIQAY

-162 FLVLELVEGNDLDG
+162 FLVLEFVEGSDLDG
-176 IVRKHGPLPVS
+176 IVRKHGPLPVG

-222 QGDIK
+222 QGNIK

-234 RLTEAESSD
+234 RLNEAESAED
-243 DHNKQGLTQ
+243 QNKQGLTQ

-319 LRTDVSEK
+319 IRPDVPEK
-327 LDNVFKKM
+327 LDAVFKKM

-345 TMNEVVADLENI
+345 TMNEVIADLENI
-357 KMLEKVSNVAPT
+357 KVVEKISNVPPA
-369 NIVITPQ
+369 NIVMPAQ
-376 TSQTETD
+376 ASKTEMD
-383 TGTAFFESPIA
+383 SSTAFFENPIA
-394 KRAPSEL
+394 KGTPAEF
-401 EGTLIFN
+401 EGTMIFN
-408 PGQKTSIQNDS
+408 PGQKTSVQNVLNDS
-419 NIATTSFIERP
+419 ATAFIERP
-430 SQSGAELSQIDSA
+430 GQLGDAFSQIEST

-454 GMMISNQLKSLG
+454 GMMIGNQLKSIG
-466 IADVKLAVSGEDAF
+466 ITDVKFALSGADAL
-480 EQFNKG
+480 EQLSKG
-486 GYKAIV
+486 GFKAIV

-497 PDCSGIELAQN
+497 PDFSGIELAQ
-508 IKTTPSGKGISFILI
+508 KVKAPPSGKDISFILI
-523 TSNIDNEMESLAAKV
+523 TSNIDTEIESLSATV

-544 KPFTPEQLKSTL
+544 KPFTPEQLQSTL
-556 PVNAPS
+556 KSNLPTVS
-562 VTQPIVS
+562 ITSTTQPS
-569 QPTTKTVLLVD
+569 TKTVLLVD
-580 DSSFARKRMV
+580 DSSFARKRML
-590 GILKTL
+590 GILKTM
-596 GFDDVVEA
+596 GFEDVVEA
-604 VDGAKGLAMAQ
+604 VDGAQGLAMAQ
-615 SRPFLFIVSDF
+615 SRPFLFVISDF
-626 HMPILD
+626 HMPNLD
-632 GKGFVESLSQD
+632 GKGFVEGLSQD
-643 PKLKNIPVLLIT
+643 AKLKNLPVLLIT
-655 SEPDSFLLDPIRTLK
+655 SEPDSFLLDPIRKLK

-676 KSAEA
+676 KSTEA
-681 SALKMEISKFI
+681 AGLKSEISKFI
-692 AL
+692 AI

>member
-1 MILINKVLIF
+1 
-11 SVDPSMK
+11 
-18 PEVDLAIAEL
+18 
-28 VKHGVIHKDEIDSAL
+28 
-43 EKYPEAASID
+43 
-53 DRDALGDFL
+53 
-62 EQIGLITAFQ
+62 
-72 AGELRNKRIA
+72 
-82 DLAMANYLILDRLG
+82 
-96 EGGMGTVFRARHKR
+96 
-110 MRRIVALKVLNP
+110 
-122 EIQENPDHLQR
+122 LQR

-580 DSSFARKRMV
+580 DSSFARKRML

>member
-1 MILINKVLIF
+1 
-11 SVDPSMK
+11 MK
-18 PEVDLAIAEL
+18 PEVDLAIGEL
-28 VKHGVIHKDEIDSAL
+28 VKHGVLHKDEIDSAF

-162 FLVLELVEGNDLDG
+162 FLVLELVEGSDLDG
-176 IVRKHGPLPVS
+176 IVRKNGPLPVS

-234 RLTEAESSD
+234 RLAEAESAD

-357 KMLEKVSNVAPT
+357 KMVEKVSNVAPT

-376 TSQTETD
+376 NAQTETD
-383 TGTAFFESPIA
+383 TGTAFFEAPIA
-394 KRAPSEL
+394 KRPPSEL

-408 PGQKTSIQNDS
+408 PGQKTSIQN
-419 NIATTSFIERP
+419 NLNNAATAFIESP
-430 SQSGAELSQIDSA
+430 SQSTVELSQIDSA

-454 GMMISNQLKSLG
+454 GMMIGNQLKSLG
-466 IADVKLAVSGEDAF
+466 IADVKFAVSGADAF
-480 EQFNKG
+480 EQFSKG

-497 PDCSGIELAQN
+497 PDCSGIELAQK
-508 IKTTPSGKGISFILI
+508 IKAAPSGKGISFILI

-562 VTQPIVS
+562 VSQPTVF

-580 DSSFARKRMV
+580 DSSFARKRML

-655 SEPDSFLLDPIRTLK
+655 SEPDSFLLDPIRNLK